1 LIIFVA
7 ENIKTMKN
15 LIITALLTV
24 FVASAY
30 AQESYFGEKINDKG
44 AIAATELPK
53 KLGSKEKMTAKVTG
67 TVESVCQAKGC
78 WMKVK
83 TEDGQTMRVS
93 FKDYG
98 FFVPKDIAGKTVVIE
113 GEAKIKT
120 TPVAELQHYAE
131 DAGKS
136 KSEIAKITEPK
147 RELTFV
153 ADGVI
158 VKK

>member
-1 LIIFVA
+1 MKKLIIVS
-7 ENIKTMKN
+7 
-15 LIITALLTV
+15 LLSIAT
-24 FVASAY
+24 SAAF
-30 AQESYFGEKINDKG
+30 AQEEVFAGKKITETG
-44 AIAATELPK
+44 AIAAAELPQK
-53 KLGSKEKMTAKVTG
+53 MAEKTAMPAKVTG
-67 TVESVCQAKGC
+67 TVESVCKAKGC

-83 TEDGQTMRVS
+83 TEDGQTMRVT

-98 FFVPKDIAGKTVVIE
+98 FFVPKDIEGKTVVFE
-113 GEAKIKT
+113 GEAKVKT

-136 KSEIAKITEPK
+136 KEEIAKITEAK